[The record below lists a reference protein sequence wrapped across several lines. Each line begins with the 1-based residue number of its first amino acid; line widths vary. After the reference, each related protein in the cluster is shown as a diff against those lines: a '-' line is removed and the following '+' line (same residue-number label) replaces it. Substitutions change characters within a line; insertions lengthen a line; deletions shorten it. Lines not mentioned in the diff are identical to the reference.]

1 MQAQGQAATDLDT
14 FDKSEKMMEIRSFL
28 RISANEGNSSSVISF
43 ENLGNSREAI
53 FIITLLRNHGY
64 TVNYGK
70 KDDGVIIVK
79 W

>member
-14 FDKSEKMMEIRSFL
+14 FDKSEKMLEIRNVL

-43 ENLGNSREAI
+43 ENLGSSREAI
-53 FIITLLRNHGY
+53 FIITLLRIKGY
-64 TVNYGK
+64 EVDLG
-70 KDDGVIIVK
+70 DGVIIVK